1 MRHATMI
8 ATALVAVLASTGA
21 PRADTL
27 RDRCDN
33 RAREVSGYYGGRIP
47 SFNIGPFTAQIGGS
61 VAIGVG
67 RSRGAT
73 SPASPPFAGSY
84 SVEQRE
90 AAKAKKYER
99 ALADC
104 MARG

>member
-1 MRHATMI
+1 MTYLTI
-8 ATALVAVLASTGA
+8 SATALAALLVTTGA
-21 PRADTL
+21 PRADVL

-47 SFNIGPFTAQIGGS
+47 SFKIGPFTARVGGS

-67 RSRGAT
+67 RSSGGA

-84 SVEQRE
+84 SVERRE
-90 AAKAKKYER
+90 AAKAERYER